1 MTKTSITKMILGAV
15 SGLLLTSVATF
26 AQTAAPAPA
35 PAAAPTATPPAVTST
50 PAPAAAAS
58 TPAAA
63 PTPTIAGPKVAI
75 PGGVFYKG
83 LGPQQYAARDK
94 LIGANVVNKDGVV
107 IGDIKDL
114 IMNTSNEVE
123 GVLIGTGGILG
134 AGEKEVGVRYNALV
148 FTKKDGKTVISLP
161 QATKEVIA
169 ALEPYGRGA
178 KKSLIEKAQDKLKA
192 LSDKTKEGAGP
203 ALEKAKEA
211 TKGAVDKAK
220 ELGKSAVDK
229 TKEVVETAKD
239 KAAPKQ

>member
-1 MTKTSITKMILGAV
+1 MSKKLFGAV
-15 SGLLLTSVATF
+15 VSALVLVGSPAF
-26 AQTAAPAPA
+26 AQTPAPA
-35 PAAAPTATPPAVTST
+35 PAATAPAAT
-50 PAPAAAAS
+50 PAPVVV
-58 TPAAA
+58 TTVPAPMA
-63 PTPTIAGPKVAI
+63 KVAI

-148 FTKKDGKTVISLP
+148 FSKKDGKTVISLP
-161 QATKEVIA
+161 QATKDVIA
-169 ALEPYGRGA
+169 ALEPYGRGP

-203 ALEKAKEA
+203 ALDKAKEA
-211 TKGAVDKAK
+211 TKGAVEKAK
-220 ELGKSAVDK
+220 ELGQTAVDK
-229 TKEVVETAKD
+229 TKGAVEAAKE
-239 KAAPKQ
+239 KAAPQAAPATPKQ

>member
-1 MTKTSITKMILGAV
+1 MSKMILGAV
-15 SGLLLTSVATF
+15 SALVLSSVAAF

-35 PAAAPTATPPAVTST
+35 TAPTTP
-50 PAPAAAAS
+50 PAAAAS
-58 TPAAA
+58 APPAAPVAA
-63 PTPTIAGPKVAI
+63 PAAVIAGPKVAI

-114 IMNTSNEVE
+114 IMNSSNEVE

-134 AGEKEVGVRYNALV
+134 AGEKEVGVRYSALV
-148 FTKKDGKTVISLP
+148 FSKKDGKTVISLP
-161 QATKEVIA
+161 QATKDVIA

-178 KKSLIEKAQDKLKA
+178 KKSLMEKAQDKLKA

-211 TKGAVDKAK
+211 TKGAVEKAK
-220 ELGKSAVDK
+220 ELGQTAVDK
-229 TKEVVETAKD
+229 TKGAVEAAKE
-239 KAAPKQ
+239 KAAPAPKQ

>member
-1 MTKTSITKMILGAV
+1 MSKIIRGAV
-15 SGLLLTSVATF
+15 MSAALLATLPAF
-26 AQTAAPAPA
+26 AQ
-35 PAAAPTATPPAVTST
+35 T
-50 PAPAAAAS
+50 PAPAATTAPAATPAPVA

-63 PTPTIAGPKVAI
+63 PAAKVAI

-134 AGEKEVGVRYNALV
+134 AGEKEVGVRYSALV
-148 FTKKDGKTVISLP
+148 FSKKDGKTVISLP
-161 QATKEVIA
+161 QATKDVIA

-178 KKSLIEKAQDKLKA
+178 KKSLMEKAQDKLKA

-203 ALEKAKEA
+203 ALDKAKEA
-211 TKGAVDKAK
+211 SKGALEKAK
-220 ELGKSAVDK
+220 ELGQTAVDK
-229 TKEVVETAKD
+229 TKGAVEAAKE
-239 KAAPKQ
+239 KAAPQGAPATPKP

>member
-1 MTKTSITKMILGAV
+1 MKQALTMRGFDQTKGSLMSKIIRSALMA
-15 SGLLLTSVATF
+15 SALLATAPAF
-26 AQTAAPAPA
+26 AQAPATTAAPAA
-35 PAAAPTATPPAVTST
+35 
-50 PAPAAAAS
+50 
-58 TPAAA
+58 
-63 PTPTIAGPKVAI
+63 KVAI

-114 IMNTSNEVE
+114 ILNSSNEVE
-123 GVLIGTGGILG
+123 GVLVGTGGILG

-192 LSDKTKEGAGP
+192 ISAKTKEGAGP

-211 TKGAVDKAK
+211 TAGAVEKAK
-220 ELGKSAVDK
+220 ELGKAAVEK
-229 TKEVVETAKD
+229 TKEAVEVAKEKAAPQTAP
-239 KAAPKQ
+239 AAPKQ